1 MKHCI
6 NSRTGT
12 MNFFTGGGA
21 AISDN
26 GQADAQRFYVRLRPL
41 EGRMKASVPS
51 KTNESGAN
59 FSRKC

>member
-1 MKHCI
+1 
-6 NSRTGT
+6 

-41 EGRMKASVPS
+41 EGRMKGSIPS
-51 KTNESGAN
+51 KTNESGAG